1 MIMDKKEEIMLSA
14 IRFFSEK
21 SYFSTSVQ
29 EVAEDCGISKGTF
42 YTYFDSKEELLIQVI
57 DYGRLK
63 LFQHTMNLDFD
74 PSLSAKEKLI
84 NKIATQFDIIVE
96 NKSFIFML
104 LGTFIPQN
112 NRVARLVDRIHLTTM
127 NWYKDRLSETYGSKV
142 DPYIWDFT
150 LMLQAAIKEYIIL
163 AIKEDK
169 NINSEKAVR
178 FVVDRLEMLINH
190 TKHVKPVLTSD
201 NMSEFEAFEE
211 NITLIS
217 PKEQIDQILEEA
229 EKEIYRLR
237 QSKEEQVESIS
248 AIQYLRK
255 ELDGKEPRKFIIKSL
270 LLYLR
275 NIDGFEPL
283 VTHLETVLKSTDL

>member
-1 MIMDKKEEIMLSA
+1 
-14 IRFFSEK
+14 
-21 SYFSTSVQ
+21 
-29 EVAEDCGISKGTF
+29 
-42 YTYFDSKEELLIQVI
+42 
-57 DYGRLK
+57 
-63 LFQHTMNLDFD
+63 
-74 PSLSAKEKLI
+74 
-84 NKIATQFDIIVE
+84 
-96 NKSFIFML
+96 
-104 LGTFIPQN
+104 QN
-112 NRVARLVDRIHLTTM
+112 NRVASLVDRIHLTTM

-190 TKHVKPVLTSD
+190 TKHVLTSD